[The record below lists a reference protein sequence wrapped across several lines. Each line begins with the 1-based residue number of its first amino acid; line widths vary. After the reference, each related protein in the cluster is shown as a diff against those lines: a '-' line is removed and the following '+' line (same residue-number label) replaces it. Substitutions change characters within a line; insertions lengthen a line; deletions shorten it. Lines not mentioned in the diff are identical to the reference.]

1 MFLGNPQLFLQ
12 ELPKNYPNCRNENM
26 AKRDLKGWEHDYHRW
41 AWRIKGQRVKVTCE
55 ELGLPPEK
63 WTKEGSLD
71 AAYAHKM
78 KLIGQQVARREAQ
91 HPHAEHLNELKHRL
105 QIATDL
111 GIDTKPIEAEIEK
124 SKTLEPD
131 QTSYLDS
138 STVSKI
144 RAAELLL
151 GINLS
156 EADPVSLRAFF
167 SNDQLWNDRMKRSG
181 RVEIGKT
188 IGDAAKKYI
197 SGKQDESRSGTRS
210 ADGADNIRRWL
221 QKFVAF
227 AGELTAIDQI
237 NFDLWERWQ
246 RACKA
251 KSKTMQ
257 TEEGAKD
264 YGTSKA
270 FLKWLWKQDL
280 VTPPKNVDDK
290 MSFTRWEAQI
300 ETYSNADIKKTV
312 ELATGQL
319 KLHLLLMLN
328 CGMTQKDIS
337 DLLKTQVDL
346 QKGVIKRKRSKTK
359 DNTKTPLVSYQL
371 WASTL
376 AELKTHI
383 SKHPTLALTTKSD
396 QAWCRKETTESGK
409 IKKADNVATLWKNLK
424 DTNPTAEFL
433 KTLKAFKKSSA
444 SLLRNNP
451 RFAEFHEYFL
461 GHSEKTIAGRN
472 YAKLDQTTFTTAIK
486 WLGEQYGVAKK

>member
-1 MFLGNPQLFLQ
+1 
-12 ELPKNYPNCRNENM
+12 M
-26 AKRDLKGWEHDYHRW
+26 AVKDLKGWNGESSRW
-41 AWRIKGQRVKVTCE
+41 RWMINGERVSVTCL
-55 ELGLPPEK
+55 ELGLPEDQ
-63 WTKEGSLD
+63 WTKEGSRK
-71 AAYAHKM
+71 AAYDYKM
-78 KLIGQQVARREAQ
+78 KLAGQKATDKANR
-91 HPHAEHLNELKHRL
+91 HPHAERIAKLEERF
-105 QIATDL
+105 QIASDL
-111 GIDTKPIEAEIEK
+111 GLDTTEISKEIEETK
-124 SKTLEPD
+124 QLEID
-131 QTSYLDS
+131 QTAYLDQ

-144 RAAELLL
+144 KAAELIL
-151 GINLS
+151 GI
-156 EADPVSLRAFF
+156 SLASVDAIALNALFG
-167 SNDQLWNDRMKRSG
+167 SDQLWNDRQRRSG

-197 SGKQDESRSGTRS
+197 AGKQDESRSGTRS

-221 QKFVAF
+221 QKFISF

-251 KSKTMQ
+251 KSLKMQ

-270 FLKWLWKQDL
+270 FVKWLWKQDL
-280 VTPPKNVDDK
+280 LTPPKNVDDV

-346 QKGVIKRKRSKTK
+346 QNGIIKRKRSKTK
-359 DNTKTPLVSYQL
+359 DKAKTPLVSYQL

-376 AELKTHI
+376 TELKKHI

-424 DTNPTAEFL
+424 DANPQAEYL

-451 RFAEFHEYFL
+451 RFAEFHEFFL

-472 YAKLDQTTFTTAIK
+472 YAKLDQNTFTAAIE
-486 WLGEQYGVAKK
+486 WLGEQYKVAKMTPEKQQPKRKPKAV